1 ELDEWLQFANRI
13 FNKLEDL
20 PFPTLSALKGHTLG
34 GGCEC
39 VLATDFRIGDA
50 TTSIGLPE
58 TKLGIMPGFGGTVRL
73 PRLIGADS
81 AMEIITQGKAC
92 RAEEALKV
100 GLLDA
105 IVDSDKL

>member
-1 ELDEWLQFANRI
+1 
-13 FNKLEDL
+13 
-20 PFPTLSALKGHTLG
+20 
-34 GGCEC
+34 
-39 VLATDFRIGDA
+39 
-50 TTSIGLPE
+50 
-58 TKLGIMPGFGGTVRL
+58 MPGFGGTVRL

-105 IVDSDKL
+105 IVDSDKLIDSAITTLTQGSEEKLDWQNAVSRKPQR